1 MMTMTSQPMPRA
13 HRHPGWL
20 QGAAVGLIAAIAGTI
35 TLIAVGAIGGRGVA
49 ILSAVGMGPWP
60 SAVRALT
67 GASPAVSY
75 LVSHTTLYLVAG
87 IVALGVARIA
97 DRLPVLLT
105 GLLLVILVIEFAYL
119 VVMTGWQATGHFDDL
134 TWRSVLIA
142 HVIANVFLLIGI
154 LWVHPSLRSAFRRAY
169 QE

>member
-1 MMTMTSQPMPRA
+1 MTAPLMARD
-13 HRHPGWL
+13 HLPGWL
-20 QGAAVGLIAAIAGTI
+20 QGAAVGLIAALAGTL
-35 TLIAVGAIGGRGVA
+35 TLLTVGAIGGRGLAV
-49 ILSAVGMGPWP
+49 LDAVGMGPWP

-75 LVSHTTLYLVAG
+75 LLSHTILYLLAG
-87 IVALGVARIA
+87 IVALAIARVA

-105 GLLLVILVIEFAYL
+105 GLLLAILVIEFSYL
-119 VVMTGWQATGHFDDL
+119 VVMTGWQAMGHFDGL

-142 HVIANVFLLIGI
+142 HVVANLFLVVGI
-154 LWVHPSLRSAFRRAY
+154 LWVHPSLRLDFRRAY